1 MKTFTVY
8 LNNTLLCQ
16 TIFALKSRVTELNNR
31 PDLDPEI
38 LTHTQ
43 AALDLFSD
51 VLKGKESPYWVDAI
65 RARGNKT

>member
-1 MKTFTVY
+1 MKTYTVY

-16 TIFALKSRVTELNNR
+16 TIFALKSRVKDLNNR

-43 AALDLFSD
+43 AALDLFSG
-51 VLKGKESPYWVDAI
+51 VLDGKECPYWTDAI
-65 RARGNKT
+65 RARGEK